1 MAKKLSPK
9 AYVERPDHLSG
20 GHRLCAGCGAG
31 VALRQVLMGAKDSPI
46 VVSNATGCAEV
57 STTIYPYTAWKDSY
71 IHSAFENAAATISG
85 VEAAYKSLKKQG
97 RTDADYK
104 FISIGGDGG
113 SYDIGLQS
121 ISGALERGHDIVIV
135 CYDNGAYM
143 NTGFQRSAAT
153 PRGAWTTTSP
163 AGKVIPGKSQN
174 RKNLTTIAAAHGIPY
189 VAQASPHN
197 FRDLIAKAETAFDT
211 EGPAFINVLSPC
223 PRGWRSKDQDSIA
236 LAKLMVDS
244 CFWPLYEIVDGVYNL
259 SYNPKKRK
267 GNIRDWM
274 KQQGRFK
281 HLFKPE
287 NEHLIAELQENVDQE
302 WENLKKLA
310 GVE

>member
-1 MAKKLSPK
+1 MIR
-9 AYVERPDHLSG
+9 RPPRSTQSRSSAASDVYKRQHE
-20 GHRLCAGCGAG
+20 HRLPT
-31 VALRQVLMGAKDSPI
+31 LS
-46 VVSNATGCAEV
+46 SNSKRRLDHHQPGGQGDTGQESEPEEPHHHC
-57 STTIYPYTAWKDSY
+57 
-71 IHSAFENAAATISG
+71 
-85 VEAAYKSLKKQG
+85 
-97 RTDADYK
+97 
-104 FISIGGDGG
+104 
-113 SYDIGLQS
+113 
-121 ISGALERGHDIVIV
+121 
-135 CYDNGAYM
+135 
-143 NTGFQRSAAT
+143 
-153 PRGAWTTTSP
+153 
-163 AGKVIPGKSQN
+163 
-174 RKNLTTIAAAHGIPY
+174 AAHGIPY

-197 FRDLIAKAETAFDT
+197 FRDLIAKAGTAFDT

>member
-1 MAKKLSPK
+1 
-9 AYVERPDHLSG
+9 
-20 GHRLCAGCGAG
+20 
-31 VALRQVLMGAKDSPI
+31 
-46 VVSNATGCAEV
+46 
-57 STTIYPYTAWKDSY
+57 
-71 IHSAFENAAATISG
+71 
-85 VEAAYKSLKKQG
+85 
-97 RTDADYK
+97 
-104 FISIGGDGG
+104 
-113 SYDIGLQS
+113 
-121 ISGALERGHDIVIV
+121 
-135 CYDNGAYM
+135 M

-174 RKNLTTIAAAHGIPY
+174 RKNLTTIAAARGIPY

-259 SYNPKKRK
+259 SYNPKARNRHNRTQRTKE
-267 GNIRDWM
+267 
-274 KQQGRFK
+274 GRQV
-281 HLFKPE
+281 E
-287 NEHLIAELQENVDQE
+287 RSRTELSESRFCYFLELGADNYHT
-302 WENLKKLA
+302 KAA
-310 GVE
+310 GDGRTVQYHSHEVRWHFGC

>member
-1 MAKKLSPK
+1 
-9 AYVERPDHLSG
+9 
-20 GHRLCAGCGAG
+20 
-31 VALRQVLMGAKDSPI
+31 
-46 VVSNATGCAEV
+46 
-57 STTIYPYTAWKDSY
+57 
-71 IHSAFENAAATISG
+71 
-85 VEAAYKSLKKQG
+85 
-97 RTDADYK
+97 
-104 FISIGGDGG
+104 
-113 SYDIGLQS
+113 
-121 ISGALERGHDIVIV
+121 
-135 CYDNGAYM
+135 M

-174 RKNLTTIAAAHGIPY
+174 RKNLTTIAAARGIPY

-310 GVE
+310 GVEKTQPDPAHKRGPQVESRQVERSRTELSESRFCYFLELGADNYHTKAAGDGRTVQYHSHEVRWHFGC